1 MTPAG
6 GRAACRVDGYAP
18 AAQSAANPGPSVS
31 ERARTEPAIVYV
43 VDDEP
48 SIRDST
54 KDLAESIGLRVQ
66 TFATAQEFLGS
77 QRPDVPG
84 CLVLDVRLPG
94 LSGFDLQG
102 ELAKTNNPVPIIFI
116 TGHGDIPMSVKAM
129 KAGAVDF
136 LAKPYRH
143 QDLLDAIAH
152 AIECDRQAR
161 RQRSELAEL
170 RRRYDSLTPRERE
183 VMAFL
188 VKGLLNKQVG
198 AELGMT
204 LPTVKFHRAHVM
216 RKMKAGSMADLAR
229 IAERLEAHP
238 TGQGSTLARER
249 GST

>member
-1 MTPAG
+1 MSSRGYATG
-6 GRAACRVDGYAP
+6 RVDGP
-18 AAQSAANPGPSVS
+18 VSLAQATTRPEESVP
-31 ERARTEPAIVYV
+31 ERARTDQAIVYV

-48 SIRDST
+48 SIRNST
-54 KDLAESIGLRVQ
+54 KELAESVGLRVQ

-94 LSGFDLQG
+94 LSGFELQG

-116 TGHGDIPMSVKAM
+116 TGHGDIPMSVQAM

-143 QDLLDAIAH
+143 QDLLDAIAQ
-152 AIECDRQAR
+152 AIERDRQAR

-198 AELGMT
+198 AELGMM

-216 RKMKAGSMADLAR
+216 QKMKAGSMADLAR

>member
-1 MTPAG
+1 MTFRGPAI
-6 GRAACRVDGYAP
+6 GRIDCDLP
-18 AAQSAANPGPSVS
+18 AAQSRASPGSSVS
-31 ERARTEPAIVYV
+31 ERARTDPAIVYV

-48 SIRDST
+48 SIRNST
-54 KDLAESIGLRVQ
+54 KELVESVGLRVQ

-152 AIECDRQAR
+152 AIERDR
-161 RQRSELAEL
+161 
-170 RRRYDSLTPRERE
+170 
-183 VMAFL
+183 
-188 VKGLLNKQVG
+188 
-198 AELGMT
+198 
-204 LPTVKFHRAHVM
+204 H
-216 RKMKAGSMADLAR
+216 
-229 IAERLEAHP
+229 
-238 TGQGSTLARER
+238 
-249 GST
+249 

>member
-1 MTPAG
+1 M
-6 GRAACRVDGYAP
+6 
-18 AAQSAANPGPSVS
+18 S
-31 ERARTEPAIVYV
+31 ERARMDLAIVYV

-54 KDLAESIGLRVQ
+54 KELAESIGLRVQ

-152 AIECDRQAR
+152 AIERDRQAR
-161 RQRSELAEL
+161 SQRSELAEL
-170 RRRYDSLTPRERE
+170 RRRHDSLTPREAE
-183 VMAFL
+183 VMAF
-188 VKGLLNKQVG
+188 VVDGLLNKQIAARLRTSEV
-198 AELGMT
+198 
-204 LPTVKFHRAHVM
+204 TVKLHRGHVM
-216 RKMKAGSMADLAR
+216 RKMRADSLAELVK
-229 IAERLEAHP
+229 IAERLRTA
-238 TGQGSTLARER
+238 S
-249 GST
+249 